1 MEEQEK
7 SVYLKDVEY
16 FSAKVEQ
23 NPSSTLFVPLA
34 NAYIKLEQYDEA
46 VSVLKTGIDE
56 NPEVYAAKTMLAQ
69 AYMGQGDVDE
79 AKVILTGVLATDSHN
94 YLACKLMGDLF
105 RNEENIKKALVN
117 YRNALMVAPEDTKL
131 RALMDELMEAAGISA
146 GEISAEPNLM
156 DADDELLDQLGS
168 ELAEEVRQEVG
179 EEELGKVEA
188 SDDEISSTVDSIVG
202 VDDSSGMEDMSLD
215 NYQESSS
222 AGAADELEEELVASF
237 DDEIIHTD
245 LSPDEMGEE
254 DVDKAVKLDKEIMG
268 DGTEAAPDDDEV
280 AALAAEL
287 GADLGLETK
296 SALPPDDIDEALDE
310 VFGEEKEKTE
320 EEKSFFDGVDAEA
333 PEELDDELKAMLGV
347 DEAVAETETVA
358 EEPVAEEAVAEESV
372 AEEAIEEPAVA
383 EPELDD
389 DLKALLGEDVEPVA
403 EEPVAEEA
411 VEEPAVAE
419 PELDDDLKALLGEDV
434 EPVAEEAVAEEAV
447 EEPAVAEPEL
457 DDDLKALL
465 GEDVEPVE
473 EAVAEEAVEEPAVA
487 EPELDDDLKALL
499 GEDIEPVEDTVE
511 AEAEHVAE
519 LQDIEDLEGFEPV
532 SEDAEIPAEDE
543 EPEEADAHV
552 EMLTD
557 AEEESPDVSETS
569 EEIYEASMDEL
580 MENAPEDD
588 ENGVENLDPETREQ
602 VNRLENL
609 LETIKNNASN

>member
-56 NPEVYAAKTMLAQ
+56 SPEVYAAKTMLAQ

-79 AKVILTGVLATDSHN
+79 AKVILTGVLATDPHN
-94 YLACKLMGDLF
+94 YLASKLMGDLF

-222 AGAADELEEELVASF
+222 AGATDELEEELVASF

-268 DGTEAAPDDDEV
+268 DGSEAAPDDDEV

-347 DEAVAETETVA
+347 DEVIAEKETVA
-358 EEPVAEEAVAEESV
+358 EEPVAEESVAEESVAEESV

-389 DLKALLGEDVEPVA
+389 DLKALLGEDVEVVA
-403 EEPVAEEA
+403 EDTVAEEA

-419 PELDDDLKALLGEDV
+419 PELDDDLKALLG
-434 EPVAEEAVAEEAV
+434 
-447 EEPAVAEPEL
+447 
-457 DDDLKALL
+457 
-465 GEDVEPVE
+465 
-473 EAVAEEAVEEPAVA
+473 
-487 EPELDDDLKALL
+487 
-499 GEDIEPVEDTVE
+499 EDTVE

-543 EPEEADAHV
+543 EAEEADEDI

-588 ENGVENLDPETREQ
+588 ENVVENLDPETREQ

>member
-56 NPEVYAAKTMLAQ
+56 SPEVYAAKTMLAQ

-79 AKVILTGVLATDSHN
+79 AKVILTGVLATDPHN
-94 YLACKLMGDLF
+94 YLASKLMGDLF

-131 RALMDELMEAAGISA
+131 RALMDELMEAAGMSA

-222 AGAADELEEELVASF
+222 AGATDELEEELVASF

-268 DGTEAAPDDDEV
+268 DGSEAAPDDDEV

-347 DEAVAETETVA
+347 DEVVAEKETVA

-372 AEEAIEEPAVA
+372 AEEAIEEPVVAEPELDDDLKALLGEDAEVVAEDTVAEEASEEPDVA

-389 DLKALLGEDVEPVA
+389 DLKALLGEDVEPVGA
-403 EEPVAEEA
+403 
-411 VEEPAVAE
+411 
-419 PELDDDLKALLGEDV
+419 
-434 EPVAEEAVAEEAV
+434 AVAEEAV

-465 GEDVEPVE
+465 GEDV
-473 EAVAEEAVEEPAVA
+473 
-487 EPELDDDLKALL
+487 
-499 GEDIEPVEDTVE
+499 EPVEDTVE

-543 EPEEADAHV
+543 EPEEADEDI

>member
-56 NPEVYAAKTMLAQ
+56 SPEVYAAKTMLAQ

-79 AKVILTGVLATDSHN
+79 AKVILTGVLATDPHN
-94 YLACKLMGDLF
+94 YLASKLMGDLF

-222 AGAADELEEELVASF
+222 AGATDELEEELVASF

-268 DGTEAAPDDDEV
+268 DGSEAAPDDDEV

-347 DEAVAETETVA
+347 DEVIAEKETVA
-358 EEPVAEEAVAEESV
+358 EEPVAEESVAEESVAEESV

-389 DLKALLGEDVEPVA
+389 DLKALLGEDVEVVA
-403 EEPVAEEA
+403 EDTVAEEA
-411 VEEPAVAE
+411 SEEPDVAE

-434 EPVAEEAVAEEAV
+434 
-447 EEPAVAEPEL
+447 
-457 DDDLKALL
+457 
-465 GEDVEPVE
+465 
-473 EAVAEEAVEEPAVA
+473 
-487 EPELDDDLKALL
+487 
-499 GEDIEPVEDTVE
+499 EPVEDTVE

-543 EPEEADAHV
+543 EPEEADEDI

-588 ENGVENLDPETREQ
+588 ENVVENLDPETREQ